1 MKTIPVAL
9 QTHYDTRSTTVAD
22 AIYIRRTDG
31 LEYGFTSHETSVEI
45 DVSAWG
51 GSSSALL
58 FDAEQGLNATSIV
71 SSAGFNVDNLELS
84 TLDDGTLFTKT
95 EVLQGKWK
103 NAEFY
108 IFRYNYESVTSTAD
122 VEVLLRGWFGEV
134 TLKQNIVVVELRGLA
149 QKLQQPVGIVS
160 SKTCRARLGDAKCTK
175 DLTSFTHNFTV
186 TAVTDRS
193 TFTASSAVQA
203 SDYFGEGLVTWTSGD
218 NDGVTQKIRSFAS
231 GVFTFVL
238 PMVEDIQIGDT
249 FTAIAGCR
257 KRLEDCR
264 DKFDNVLNF
273 QGEPHRPL
281 TDDLTKPVTPNA

>member
-9 QTHYDTRSTTVAD
+9 QAHYDTGATTVSE
-22 AIYIRRTDG
+22 AIWIRRTDG
-31 LEYGFTSHETSVEI
+31 VEYGFTSHDDDITI

-51 GSSSALL
+51 GSASQV
-58 FDAEQGLNATSIV
+58 FDSQQGLDATQIV
-71 SSAGFNVDNLELS
+71 TSAGFDVDNLNLT
-84 TLDDGTLFTKT
+84 TLDDGSLFDRID
-95 EVLQGKWK
+95 VLQGKWK
-103 NAEFY
+103 NAAFY
-108 IFRYNYESVTSTAD
+108 IFRYNWNAATTSAD
-122 VEVLLRGWFGEV
+122 VEVLIRGTFGEV
-134 TLKQNIVVVELRGLA
+134 QLKENIIEIELRGLA

-193 TFTASSAVQA
+193 TFTASSAAQV
-203 SDYFGEGLVTWTSGD
+203 SDYFGEGLVTWTSGA

-238 PMVEDIQIGDT
+238 PMVEDIQVGDT
-249 FTAIAGCR
+249 FTAVAGCR